1 MLKKYFYL
9 TLILN
14 LISCTNTKKVI
25 FQNYIDT
32 TNRSIK
38 FQEKKTYQ
46 LDSIGVFASNNF
58 DGGRLNEFK
67 KLNDTTAI
75 ALINPENTPINNS
88 PYYAFEIWSKE
99 SKTFYVNLKYPKK
112 FKHRYTPKLKIN
124 GEWKEIDSANVFLK
138 DSLTFIKLNL
148 NKTKQIVAAQKI
160 ESSKDVNNW
169 IQKIKLNYSKKL
181 KITSAGSS
189 VLGKNLPVLIIN
201 TNSSNKKDVIVLL
214 TRQHPPEIT
223 GYYAFKNFIET
234 ILNENELSSTFLENY
249 QIIAFPIM
257 NPDGVDL
264 GHWRHN
270 AGGVDLN
277 RDWSKYNQ
285 PEIKQTVK
293 FINKYLKRN
302 DAKVILG
309 LDFHSTW
316 YDVFYTNKERK
327 KTSLPNFI
335 NEWFSA
341 IENTLINYT
350 INESSQNSKKPVS
363 KGWFLKGH
371 NATGITFEIGD
382 TTSEKKIKK
391 ISRIAA
397 IKMMQI
403 INDTIYIN

>member
-9 TLILN
+9 IFIL
-14 LISCTNTKKVI
+14 SFTNCSSPKKVL

-32 TNRSIK
+32 TNRLIET
-38 FQEKKTYQ
+38 QEQETFQ
-46 LDSIGVFASNNF
+46 LDSLGVFASNNF
-58 DGGRLNEFK
+58 DGARLNEFK

-75 ALINPENTPINNS
+75 ALITPENTPINNS
-88 PYYAFEIWSKE
+88 PYYAFQIWSKE
-99 SKTFYVNLKYPKK
+99 PKTFYVNLRYPKG
-112 FKHRYTPKLKIN
+112 FKHRYTPKLKVN
-124 GEWKEIDSANVFLK
+124 GKWKKIDSINIFTK
-138 DSLTFIKLNL
+138 DSLTFIKLKL
-148 NKTKQIVAAQKI
+148 SKTKQIVAAQKI

-169 IQKIKLNYSKKL
+169 IQKLSLNYSKNL
-181 KITSAGSS
+181 KVTSAGASTF
-189 VLGKNLPVLIIN
+189 GRNLPVLII
-201 TNSSNKKDVIVLL
+201 TNNFSNKKNVIVLL
-214 TRQHPPEIT
+214 TRQHPPEVT

-234 ILNENELSSTFLENY
+234 ILKENKLSNTFLDNY

-277 RDWSKYNQ
+277 RDWSRYNQ
-285 PEIKQTVK
+285 PEIKQTVN
-293 FINKYLKRN
+293 FINKFLKRN
-302 DAKVILG
+302 DVKVILG

-316 YDVFYTNKERK
+316 YDIFYTNKERK

-341 IENTLINYT
+341 IENTLINYKV
-350 INESSQNSKKPVS
+350 NESSQNSKKPVS
-363 KGWFLKGH
+363 KGWFLRGH
-371 NATGITFEIGD
+371 NATGVTFEIGD

-397 IKMMQI
+397 IKMTQI
-403 INDTIYIN
+403 LLNK